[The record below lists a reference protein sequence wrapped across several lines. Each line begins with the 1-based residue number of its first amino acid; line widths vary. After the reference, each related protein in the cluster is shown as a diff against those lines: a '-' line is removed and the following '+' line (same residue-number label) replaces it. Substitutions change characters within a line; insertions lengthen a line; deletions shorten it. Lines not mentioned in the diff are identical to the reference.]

1 MNQTI
6 EPEVIAP
13 GAIESIT
20 RGEVDISI
28 STARKYPRQPAI
40 VKSTLLGLA
49 TLDEETATGCF
60 YSLPRGGKNIQ
71 GPSVRLAELALSAY
85 GNVSVGCRIINV
97 VSSGESPH
105 VVIQAV
111 AHDLQTNSRISL
123 EKRRRIVGKR
133 SKGGVP
139 DEDDTTLAVNA
150 CTAIAFRD
158 CVLKIVPQVFIKPA
172 FEAAKKVAIGD
183 ARTLTD
189 RRNKSIETFAKMGV
203 PAARVLA
210 KLEKKTV
217 EEIGLDDLETLIGL
231 HNAIRDNEVTIDE
244 AFPLP
249 KAAAPAANPPPTPPT
264 PPAATQT
271 QAAATPAAQET
282 KTAEP
287 ASTPAAAPAPTG
299 AAETRYDITALN
311 KAKEL
316 GLTEAQCLR
325 YLQSVKPPIARST
338 NRVLSELSDPKLIN
352 FIAALDNAA
361 TVEEIKKVVV

>member
-85 GNVSVGCRIINV
+85 GNVSVGCRIISV

-249 KAAAPAANPPPTPPT
+249 KAAAPAANPPPA

-271 QAAATPAAQET
+271 QAAATPAQET
-282 KTAEP
+282 KAAEP
-287 ASTPAAAPAPTG
+287 ASTPAAASPPAG
-299 AAETRYDITALN
+299 ATETRYDITALS
-311 KAKEL
+311 KAKSF

-325 YLQSVKPPIARST
+325 YLQSLKPPVARST
-338 NRVLSELSDPKLIN
+338 NRVLSELSDSKLIN
-352 FIAALDNAA
+352 FIAALDDAA
-361 TVEEIKKVVV
+361 VVEEIKKVVV